1 MINFNRVLLVKLAA
15 FSILF
20 LVPVSVFAA
29 NPGIA
34 AISFIADNSGTLIF
48 GAKQMPSS
56 NDSDGSVTLRHSLI
70 DNFRPQ
76 PNSLFCG
83 DNSFRSV
90 HAEIDEL
97 ALTNSAVVV
106 PDQSTPSRTNGNEI
120 TPVQIALG
128 IETAVLDEEIAPAP
142 EPATSLAAA
151 LTVAAVAWSQRHR
164 VRRFFPPLAFY
175 PF

>member
-1 MINFNRVLLVKLAA
+1 MINFNRVVLVKLVA

-20 LVPVSVFAA
+20 LVPLRVFAA

-48 GAKQMPSS
+48 GAKQMLGS
-56 NDSDGSVTLRHSLI
+56 NDSDGAITLRYSLI

-76 PNSLFCG
+76 PNSLFCS

-90 HAEIDEL
+90 HAEIDES
-97 ALTNSAVVV
+97 ALTHSTVVV
-106 PDQSTPSRTNGNEI
+106 RDQSTPSRTNGNEI

-164 VRRFFPPLAFY
+164 VRRFSRRRRFY